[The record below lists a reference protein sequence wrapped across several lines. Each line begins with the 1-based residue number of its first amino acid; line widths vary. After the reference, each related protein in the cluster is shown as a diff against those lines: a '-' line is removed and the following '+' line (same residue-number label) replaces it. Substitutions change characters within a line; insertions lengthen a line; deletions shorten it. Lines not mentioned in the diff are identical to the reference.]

1 MSQPDVVKQLE
12 PTYTPTQTEAA
23 LEEFRQAGVVHTSP
37 RLFTSKRMS
46 GFNAEV
52 YSTWIE
58 RWAAN
63 AAANYPVM
71 KGSAGVSF
79 LKNAAKG
86 VPAIVVG
93 IGPSLD
99 DSILDLVRA
108 PRHAVII
115 ATDAAL
121 RPLARH
127 GIKPDIVLNF
137 DCRDAQPTM
146 WDSLDTSPYVLLANS
161 CTSPHTIAAWK
172 GKAMF
177 FNMAQSDDEFCTN
190 ILPSMFPY
198 LGSLPNMGTVGNGAV
213 YLAHYMGCSAI
224 IGVGMDLC
232 YREVVETQDPGR
244 PNPWKYRC
252 NDYFF
257 LPPTAEMPDGAW
269 EVTENKVLYD
279 NDKRMAETQDE
290 EIKGVVYR
298 TDKALQTYRNSL
310 VSNIGQLDI
319 PFINCSGGVL
329 TGLVPTMTLRE
340 ALEKKCYAALEPGRT
355 IVKHLRFLD
364 VVVPCASLD
373 WRLVPEARI
382 FVPQSADQWS
392 PNLKR

>member
-1 MSQPDVVKQLE
+1 MSQPE
-12 PTYTPTQTEAA
+12 TMTEAA
-23 LEEFRQAGVVHTSP
+23 LEEFRQAGVVTKSP
-37 RLFTSKRMS
+37 RLFASKRMT

-58 RWAAN
+58 RWAMN

-86 VPAIVVG
+86 VPAVVVG

-99 DSILDLVRA
+99 DCILDLVRA

-127 GIKPDIVLNF
+127 GIRPDIVLNF

-146 WDSLDTSPYVLLANS
+146 WDSMDTSPYVLLANS
-161 CTSPHTIAAWK
+161 CTSPMTIAAWK

-213 YLAHYMGCSAI
+213 YLAHIMGCSPI
-224 IGVGMDLC
+224 LGVGMDMC
-232 YREVVETQDPGR
+232 YREASR
-244 PNPWKYRC
+244 PDERPKRRWEYRC
-252 NDYFF
+252 DDYVF
-257 LPPTAEMPDGAW
+257 LPPTAEIPDGAW
-269 EVTENKVLYD
+269 EVAENKVLYD
-279 NDKRMAETQDE
+279 NEKRMAETFDE
-290 EIKGVVYR
+290 DIKGVTYR
-298 TDKALQTYRNSL
+298 VDKPLQTYRNSL
-310 VSNIGQLDI
+310 VSNVGQLDI
-319 PFINCSGGVL
+319 PFVNCSGGVMS
-329 TGLVPTMTLRE
+329 GLVPTMTLRE

-364 VVVPCASLD
+364 MVVPCASLD
-373 WRLVPEARI
+373 WRLIPEARI
-382 FVPQSADQWS
+382 FVPKSADQWS
-392 PNLKR
+392 PNPKR